1 MFMNTALQTL
11 KVYDNGKKKEKK
23 KTNKQ
28 TNKKLQTG
36 KRMNSLP
43 HRGKSKIKQVIE
55 KASEPGGGGIESL
68 YLEIPIINVFYPYS
82 IV

>member
-1 MFMNTALQTL
+1 ME
-11 KVYDNGKKKEKK
+11 KKGEKKK

-43 HRGKSKIKQVIE
+43 YRGKSMIKQVIE
-55 KASEPGGGGIESL
+55 KLHVAAYRRPNEGGRG
-68 YLEIPIINVFYPYS
+68 
-82 IV
+82 